1 MDSSWNEL
9 LVLMIQNAPP
19 ADEPLPLANR
29 KETLFGVTI
38 PFLVVSWMA
47 VIFRLWVRLRVVREP
62 GWDDVFVLASALC
75 NTAATVFVCLAV
87 KYGLGH
93 HMLYIGTENIKTYL
107 MVR

>member
-38 PFLVVSWMA
+38 PFLV
-47 VIFRLWVRLRVVREP
+47 
-62 GWDDVFVLASALC
+62 C
-75 NTAATVFVCLAV
+75 
-87 KYGLGH
+87 
-93 HMLYIGTENIKTYL
+93 
-107 MVR
+107 